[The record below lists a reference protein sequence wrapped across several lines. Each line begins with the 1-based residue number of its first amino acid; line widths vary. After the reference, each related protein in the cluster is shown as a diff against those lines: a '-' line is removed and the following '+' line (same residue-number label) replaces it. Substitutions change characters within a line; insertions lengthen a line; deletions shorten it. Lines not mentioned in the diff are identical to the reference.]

1 MYIDLDTRIRNL
13 SGGGASESD
22 ILVLS
27 SITVNNIEKINAL
40 SGDVSNCFDGAEYV
54 SSAHTIIFK
63 HGDVTKGSIDA
74 SAFIKD
80 GMVSSVTVSDG
91 NLVISFNT
99 DAGREDISLSLSQI
113 FNPDNYYN
121 KTEINALSGVV
132 ANNVTNINNVSGS
145 VVDNLNK
152 INNLSGAVTNNAT
165 NISNLS
171 GAVVNNAN
179 NISNL
184 SGAVTNNATN
194 ISNLSG
200 AVINNFN
207 KINNLSGSVVDLSG
221 VVVSNRT
228 DINSLSASLIDDELV
243 IAASLND
250 LNRRVVALSG
260 NAVDLSNYY
269 TKDEV
274 DAKIS
279 GSGQFDPTMYYNTAN
294 TYNKTEVNNLL
305 SSVTNVYSSST
316 SFSAVT
322 STSARTSFSAV
333 TSTSAITSTSARTSF
348 SAITATS
355 ARTSLSATT
364 SLSAQTALSA
374 MTAKNLDLRYTT
386 SNALTNLNFAEFLTI
401 ATINGNATLSIA
413 STGLPTLP
421 ANGVAERHVIIENTG
436 SSAALVTIANDA
448 RVKIT
453 PNNANFNQFA
463 IDAGGRGELNV
474 LITYN
479 GSAYT
484 IYVITT

>member
-1 MYIDLDTRIRNL
+1 
-13 SGGGASESD
+13 
-22 ILVLS
+22 
-27 SITVNNIEKINAL
+27 
-40 SGDVSNCFDGAEYV
+40 
-54 SSAHTIIFK
+54 
-63 HGDVTKGSIDA
+63 
-74 SAFIKD
+74 
-80 GMVSSVTVSDG
+80 MVSSVTVRNG

-99 DAGREDISLSLSQI
+99 DAGREDITLSLSQI

-145 VVDNLNK
+145 VVNNLNK
-152 INNLSGAVTNNAT
+152 INNLSGAVANNVT

-184 SGAVTNNATN
+184 SGAVVNN
-194 ISNLSG
+194 L
-200 AVINNFN
+200 N
-207 KINNLSGSVVDLSG
+207 KINNLSGSVENLSG
-221 VVVSNRT
+221 AVVNNRN
-228 DINSLSASLIDDELV
+228 DINSLSASLIDNELV

-250 LNRRVVALSG
+250 LNGRVVALSG
-260 NAVDLSNYY
+260 NSVDFSNYY

-294 TYNKTEVNNLL
+294 TYNKTEINNLL

-316 SFSAVT
+316 SF
-322 STSARTSFSAV
+322 
-333 TSTSAITSTSARTSF
+333 SAITSTSARTSF

-386 SNALTNLNFAEFLTI
+386 SNTLANLTLSEFLTI
-401 ATINGNATLSIA
+401 ATITASTTSITLSFAI
-413 STGLPTLP
+413 TGLPALP
-421 ANGVAERHVIIENTG
+421 ANGVAQRHIIIENTG
-436 SSAALVTIANDA
+436 RSDVVVEIADDP

-453 PNNANFNQFA
+453 PNNNASFKKFA
-463 IDAGGRGELNV
+463 IDARGRGELNV
-474 LITYN
+474 LITYD
-479 GSAYT
+479 GSAYA

>member
-1 MYIDLDTRIRNL
+1 M
-13 SGGGASESD
+13 
-22 ILVLS
+22 
-27 SITVNNIEKINAL
+27 
-40 SGDVSNCFDGAEYV
+40 
-54 SSAHTIIFK
+54 
-63 HGDVTKGSIDA
+63 
-74 SAFIKD
+74 
-80 GMVSSVTVSDG
+80 
-91 NLVISFNT
+91 
-99 DAGREDISLSLSQI
+99 
-113 FNPDNYYN
+113 
-121 KTEINALSGVV
+121 
-132 ANNVTNINNVSGS
+132 
-145 VVDNLNK
+145 
-152 INNLSGAVTNNAT
+152 
-165 NISNLS
+165 
-171 GAVVNNAN
+171 
-179 NISNL
+179 
-184 SGAVTNNATN
+184 
-194 ISNLSG
+194 
-200 AVINNFN
+200 
-207 KINNLSGSVVDLSG
+207 
-221 VVVSNRT
+221 
-228 DINSLSASLIDDELV
+228 
-243 IAASLND
+243 
-250 LNRRVVALSG
+250 ALSG
-260 NAVDLSNYY
+260 NSVDLSNYY
-269 TKDEV
+269 TKTEV
-274 DAKIS
+274 DAK
-279 GSGQFDPTMYYNTAN
+279 YYNTAN

-333 TSTSAITSTSARTSF
+333 TSTSARTSFSAVTSTSAITSTSARTSF

-355 ARTSLSATT
+355 ARTSLSAVT

-386 SNALTNLNFAEFLTI
+386 SNALTNLNFTEFLTI

-436 SSAALVTIANDA
+436 SSAALVTIADDS